1 MASEGQQH
9 IAMLRILLAVCET
22 ALHAFHAADNP
33 LDDDFVTQLQ
43 QVTDRTREELSDL
56 TDLLAKP
63 Q

>member
-1 MASEGQQH
+1 
-9 IAMLRILLAVCET
+9 MLRILLAVCET